1 MALFSEYTQKELE
14 SESAVTLT
22 LAELRALQLSS
33 SGDVFAPGTLLST
46 SLESAAL
53 KLDMALD
60 QQRAV
65 LTAKRMAISKRDIC
79 PKNLGN
85 QKISISYCSQ

>member
-1 MALFSEYTQKELE
+1 MTLFSEYTHEELE

-33 SGDVFAPGTLLST
+33 SGDVFGPGSLLST
-46 SLESAAL
+46 NLESAAS

-60 QQRAV
+60 RQRAA
-65 LTAKRMAISKRDIC
+65 LTAKRMAISK
-79 PKNLGN
+79 LG
-85 QKISISYCSQ
+85 